1 MQRLRIKFRRG
12 EEVKFISHLDL
23 MRLWHRAFLRAE
35 IPLAYSEG
43 FNPHPRISLAA
54 PLAIGITSEAELM
67 DIFTA
72 KSVSPHWFT
81 AALGQQLPPGI
92 EILQVYSVPL
102 DEPSL
107 QSQVSFAEYMV
118 EIETGEK
125 REKIEAKISELLA
138 LDHLPWHHQRDTG
151 EKKYD
156 LRALIDSLW
165 LLEYHNDYCTIGMRL
180 RCDSSGSGRPEQVA
194 SALGFTNHP
203 RAIHRTRLIFKRA
216 ETTRPEHVPTKS
228 HGRTSLG

>member
-1 MQRLRIKFRRG
+1 MQRLRIKFCRG
-12 EEVKFISHLDL
+12 EEIKFISHLDL
-23 MRLWHRAFLRAE
+23 MRLWHRVFLRAE

-54 PLAIGITSEAELM
+54 PLALGVTSEAELM
-67 DIFTA
+67 DIFTE
-72 KSVSPHWFT
+72 KVVSPHWAT
-81 AALGQQLPPGI
+81 AALSQQLSPGI
-92 EILQVYSVPL
+92 GILQVYAVPL

-107 QSQVSFAEYMV
+107 QSQVSFAEYAV
-118 EIETGEK
+118 EIETEAKQEG
-125 REKIEAKISELLA
+125 IEAKIAELLA

-165 LLEYHNDYCTIGMRL
+165 LLEYSGDSCTIEMRL

-194 SALGFTNHP
+194 AALGFTNHP
-203 RAIHRTRLIFKRA
+203 RSIHRTKLIFKKA
-216 ETTRPEHVPTKS
+216 EATSPKHVPAEFRRARP
-228 HGRTSLG
+228 G